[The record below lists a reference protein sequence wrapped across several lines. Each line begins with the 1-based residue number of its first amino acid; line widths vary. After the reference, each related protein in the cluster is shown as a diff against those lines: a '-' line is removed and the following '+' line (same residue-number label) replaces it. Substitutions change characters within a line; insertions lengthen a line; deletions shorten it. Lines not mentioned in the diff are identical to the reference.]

1 MTGDKRG
8 APPLKNAQ
16 SGDLDS
22 LNAAQRA
29 KPDGAQAIRRAIE
42 VTIEKNARRRR
53 QQEPSVSKGL
63 RKKPGPA

>member
-1 MTGDKRG
+1 
-8 APPLKNAQ
+8 
-16 SGDLDS
+16 LDS